1 MVKYLFV
8 ASIAVY
14 IFSNFFQSTAIAYLV
29 AIMAIL
35 SVSATIFRVQRFV
48 MVLGLVFLG
57 LGVWMLVHGGAQVQQ
72 YILSF
77 GKMLDLLTLFALVPI
92 FALPIRLGNYALS
105 VQEVIRKKIKKSGQL
120 YWITSGLS
128 FLLSSFMNVATLPM
142 MYYSIKSSVDLFP
155 IKDKVRFM
163 SRSITRGFCMP
174 LLWAP
179 VTPIVGIVVEMT
191 KVNWGSMLRI
201 MFPLSVLGLLLDWLT
216 GMLVA
221 RRESKRRSSGT
232 AHESPEA
239 VQELASAQEA
249 FPAKRQ
255 GRLIHILAAIVIIN
269 VLIWAS
275 DLIFNMG
282 FLLTV
287 SLLVIP
293 ISLAWSL
300 FLGAGKLFFGGLKTH
315 LDTHIAKM
323 KDQFYIFLCAGFF
336 LSAIQVSGFEDQI
349 NTAILHI
356 KDIIGHYLFIV
367 LVPIIPFVL
376 AFSGIHPAVALALV
390 AQALDP
396 KILMINPEILTV
408 AMLGGAVPAFL
419 MGPYNATLGIM
430 SNIVNQSNFRLS
442 YWNAPFTAL
451 YLLLIMLTLI
461 VLQLIL

>member
-14 IFSNFFQSTAIAYLV
+14 ILSNFFQNTAITYLV
-29 AIMAIL
+29 SIMAIL
-35 SVSATIFRVQRFV
+35 SISATIFRVQRFV

-57 LGVWMLVHGGAQVQQ
+57 LGVWMLLHGGAQYQQ

-77 GKMLDLLTLFALVPI
+77 GKMLDLLSLFALVPI

-105 VQEVIRKKIKKSGQL
+105 VQEVIRKKINNSSQL
-120 YWITSGLS
+120 YWVTSGLS

-142 MYYSIKSSVDLFP
+142 MYYSIRNSVDLFP

-179 VTPIVGIVVEMT
+179 VTPIVGIVIEMT
-191 KVNWGSMLRI
+191 KVSWSSMLRI
-201 MFPLSVLGLLLDWLT
+201 MLPLSALGLLLDWLT
-216 GMLVA
+216 GMFVA
-221 RRESKRRSSGT
+221 RREGKKRSGEANPT
-232 AHESPEA
+232 SPET
-239 VQELASAQEA
+239 VRELASAGEVY
-249 FPAKRQ
+249 PVKRQ
-255 GRLIHILAAIVIIN
+255 GKLAHILAAIVIIN

-275 DLIFNMG
+275 ELIFDMG
-282 FLLTV
+282 FLLIV
-287 SLLVIP
+287 SMLVIP
-293 ISLAWSL
+293 ISFAWSL
-300 FLGAGKLFFGGLKTH
+300 YLGAGKLFFKGLKMH
-315 LDTHIAKM
+315 LDTHVTKM

-336 LSAIQVSGFEDQI
+336 LSTIQVSGFEDQI
-349 NTAILHI
+349 NAVILHV
-356 KDIIGHYLFIV
+356 KDILGQHLFIT
-367 LVPIIPFVL
+367 LVPIIPFAL

-442 YWNAPFTAL
+442 YWNAPFTML

-461 VLQLIL
+461 VLQFIL